1 MGLFPLTITGGGLVL
16 IGACEALTCY
26 SSSSSSTSSQSTLNH
41 SPSLPSPLNS
51 APASII
57 RLKSKRPTSVVS
69 ITTSSL
75 LSFFIILNSF
85 ISLSDA
91 HKSNDPIGSLIQYE
105 IISVSLLFLLYSILC
120 FLTHFTH
127 LFSLPAPILNVICV
141 FAFFEE
147 LLLFFLQRKDTSGI
161 ENRYFLLLCVP
172 ITVCIVS
179 MILEL
184 KNPKAKFPRLACGV
198 GLILQGTWF
207 IQMGFSFYTN
217 AMAHG
222 CSLHEKSRGN
232 YTLKCN
238 GHPEYHRGRAIATL
252 QFNCHLAL
260 MVVLIVG
267 SYMVIWKKN
276 GYRDDFMRYK
286 TIGAEMQHLESHA
299 QFTLDSDDEDDG
311 DFKEVDHV
319 DKQKRSVEMG
329 INGHGSHA

>member
-1 MGLFPLTITGGGLVL
+1 MGLFPLTITGGGLIL

-26 SSSSSSTSSQSTLNH
+26 SSSSSSSTLNH
-41 SPSLPSPLNS
+41 SPSPPSPLSS
-51 APASII
+51 APTPTI
-57 RLKSKRPTSVVS
+57 RPKSKRPTSFVS
-69 ITTSSL
+69 VITSCL

-91 HKSNDPIGSLIQYE
+91 RKSNDSIGSVIQYE
-105 IISVSLLFLLYSILC
+105 VISVSFLFLLYSILS

-127 LFSLPAPILNVICV
+127 LFSLPNPILNVICV

-217 AMAHG
+217 VIAHG

-232 YTLKCN
+232 YTLKCK

-267 SYMVIWKKN
+267 AYMVICKKN
-276 GYRDDFMRYK
+276 GYKDDFSRYK
-286 TIGAEMQHLESHA
+286 PIGAEMQHLQSHV

-311 DFKEVDHV
+311 EIKEMDHV
-319 DKQKRSVEMG
+319 DKQKRAMEMG
-329 INGHGSHA
+329 INGHGSRA